1 MTLTTTDD
9 LFVPEVWADTA
20 APLILQKA
28 VLAGLA
34 TVDDEL
40 VGRPG
45 ETVIFPKWAYI
56 GDADDLTEGVAMD
69 PVKMSQTDS
78 RATIKEA
85 GKAVEL
91 TDSALL
97 SAIGDPSNQAQQQ
110 LATSIARKI
119 DTDLRAAAEFTVTG
133 SVDPENPNTAPLAL
147 GGAAAPLSWN
157 RLVAG
162 FALLGDDYNPQD
174 MAGILVHS
182 RDHAALMLDPNFISS
197 TSFGPG
203 AVIQRGQ
210 IGAIGTIPVFVS
222 DRATSAAAGTDTQA
236 GTADDTYN
244 ALLIRKGALA
254 LKYKRRPLVERDRDI
269 LARTNIITTN
279 AHYAVKRV
287 DDRGVVVIPTAP
299 AA

>member
-20 APLILQKA
+20 APLILKKA

-56 GDADDLTEGVAMD
+56 GDADDLTEGVAMN

-119 DTDLRAAAEFTVTG
+119 DTDLRGAAELIVTG
-133 SVDPENPNTAPLAL
+133 SADPENPNTSPLVV
-147 GGAAAPLSWN
+147 GTAAPLSWD

-162 FALLGDDYNPQD
+162 FGLFGDEYNPQD
-174 MAGILVHS
+174 MAGIVVHS
-182 RDHAALMLDPNFISS
+182 RDYGTLMLDPNFLSADK
-197 TSFGPG
+197 FGAG

-210 IGAIGTIPVFVS
+210 IGSIGTIPVFVS

-244 ALLIRKGALA
+244 TLLIRKGALA

-269 LARTNIITTN
+269 LTRTNIITTN

-287 DDRGVVVIPTAP
+287 DDRGVVVIPTTPRA
-299 AA
+299 